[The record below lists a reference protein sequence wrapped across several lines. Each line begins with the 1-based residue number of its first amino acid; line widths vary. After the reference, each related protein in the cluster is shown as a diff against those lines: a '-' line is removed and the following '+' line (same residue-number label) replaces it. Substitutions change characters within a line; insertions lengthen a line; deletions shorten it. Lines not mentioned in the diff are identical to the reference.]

1 MQRPEALVEGVLVLV
16 APVLQ
21 VDAEAVL
28 ALAAQVVDVVV
39 AQPELGVQVA
49 EAVPVVPPAAVEA
62 HRAVQAP
69 LDHRPAAAWEV
80 GGGGARKQRHE

>member
-1 MQRPEALVEGVLVLV
+1 MLVFV

-28 ALAAQVVDVVV
+28 ALAAQVVNVVIS
-39 AQPELGVQVA
+39 QPELGVQVA

-69 LDHRPAAAWEV
+69 LDHRPAASWEV
-80 GGGGARKQRHE
+80 KGGRRVKASTETKE

>member
-1 MQRPEALVEGVLVLV
+1 MFV

-39 AQPELGVQVA
+39 SQPELGVQVA
-49 EAVPVVPPAAVEA
+49 EAVPVLPPAAVEA

-69 LDHRPAAAWEV
+69 LDHRPATTWRVE
-80 GGGGARKQRHE
+80 GGKRDKGKTESEK